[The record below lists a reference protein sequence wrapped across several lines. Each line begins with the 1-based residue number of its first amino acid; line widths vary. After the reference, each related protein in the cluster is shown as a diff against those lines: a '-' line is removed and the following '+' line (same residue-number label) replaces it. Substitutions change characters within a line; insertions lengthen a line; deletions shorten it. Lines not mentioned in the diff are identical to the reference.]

1 MNVKRQAAIYL
12 ILTRSYFII
21 KKGAAFPNIVYAC
34 VSVCVYTY
42 MKESENVSDN
52 HDHIFI
58 NIIFINIYFTVF
70 YF

>member
-1 MNVKRQAAIYL
+1 MNVKRHAAIYL

-21 KKGAAFPNIVYAC
+21 KKGVAFPNLVC
-34 VSVCVYTY
+34 VCVYTY
-42 MKESENVSDN
+42 MKESENVSDD